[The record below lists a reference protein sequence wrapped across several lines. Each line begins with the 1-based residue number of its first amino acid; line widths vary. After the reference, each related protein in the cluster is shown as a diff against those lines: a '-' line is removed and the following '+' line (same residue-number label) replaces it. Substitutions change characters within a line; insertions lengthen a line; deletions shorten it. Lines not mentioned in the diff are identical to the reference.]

1 MNPRFTVINAEQR
14 SPEWHRARA
23 GRLTGSMAHTI
34 TMQGK
39 KKGEESKVR
48 RDYIL
53 QLVSERIDG
62 NTQERLF
69 HTAEMQRGIDLEPFA
84 FGAYEAQTGAMVL
97 RSGFL
102 QMNEHMAGCS
112 LDGHTMNY
120 TGIIEL
126 KCPKMATHIEYLDA
140 PSRLLDDYR
149 NQVSHNLWVTGA
161 PYCDLCSFD
170 NRLPAKKQLL
180 RVRVERY
187 DAEITRYAEAA
198 LQFLKEVENRYQLIM
213 DGAYS

>member
-1 MNPRFTVINAEQR
+1 MRFTEIQAEQR
-14 SPEWHRARA
+14 SSEWHRARA

-48 RDYIL
+48 RDYLL
-53 QLVSERIDG
+53 QLVAERIDG
-62 NTQERLF
+62 ESQQRVF
-69 HTAEMQRGIDLEPFA
+69 HTAEMERGIALEPVA
-84 FGAYEAQTGAMVL
+84 FGAYEAQTGELVY

-102 QMNEHMAGCS
+102 SMNDHLAGCS
-112 LDGHTMNY
+112 LDGHTDGY

-126 KCPKMATHIEYLDA
+126 KCPKMATHLEYLDNPA
-140 PSRLLDDYR
+140 LLRNEYE

-161 PYCDLCSFD
+161 AYCDLCSFD
-170 NRLPAKKQLL
+170 NRLPPKKQLL

-187 DAEITRYAEAA
+187 DAALPDYEAAALKFLEEVDARYA
-198 LQFLKEVENRYQLIM
+198 LIM